1 MEGVCK
7 CGTGDRGMFSDLTQ
21 TMLKPKTRSV
31 IGLSS
36 LGCIYAFM
44 SQFRAGQPYAEWK
57 DITDMGN
64 SWEDARLTEIYEAF
78 MQSR

>member
-1 MEGVCK
+1 MEGACK
-7 CGTGDRGMFSDLTQ
+7 CGVGDRGIFAD
-21 TMLKPKTRSV
+21 PKTRSV
-31 IGLSS
+31 IGLSP

-44 SQFRAGQPYAEWK
+44 PQFRAGQPGVEWK
-57 DITDMGN
+57 DITDMGS